1 MHKPYPILGFMAHL
15 LVRDGQLIGKQAA
28 VLHKYL
34 DVAWRLNTTACVFDP
49 IDVNMREHRM
59 MAYMVLAHKEDGE
72 NELEW
77 VEVPVPPVIY
87 DQIATRRYE
96 NEPHVVLIRE
106 YLRTHA
112 TVFNDGFFDKWQV
125 QSWLSTEKALAGF
138 LPDTTLLDGSKTLTR
153 FLYAHNTVF
162 VKPIHGS
169 LGIGIIKLV
178 HEEGKIL
185 AILRTRTGHVKQ
197 RSFSH
202 ARAVYQFYRK
212 RWLRNPHVLQEGL
225 SLLTVDDRP
234 VDIRV
239 LLQKDR
245 KGRWR
250 KTKVYLRVAAI
261 GEFTSNLTTGGLAIP
276 LSTLVLIEQGLS
288 LSRLER
294 QIRLLATLIPVT
306 LERASGR
313 LLGELGIDLG
323 VAQNGRLSIIE
334 VNSKPW
340 KAPETVHGSTQLVE
354 LSFLRPVRFAIHLAR
369 TVDARGETPS

>member
-1 MHKPYPILGFMAHL
+1 MGKPYPILGFMAHL
-15 LVRDGQLIGKQAA
+15 LVRNGQLIGKQAA
-28 VLHKYL
+28 VLQKYL
-34 DVAWRLNTTACVFDP
+34 DVAWRFNMPACVFDP
-49 IDVNMREHRM
+49 IDVNMRDHRVL
-59 MAYMVLAHKEDGE
+59 AYRMLAHKDVGDSVM
-72 NELEW
+72 EW
-77 VEVPVPPVIY
+77 IEVPVPPVIY
-87 DQIATRRYE
+87 DQIASRRYE
-96 NEPHVVLIRE
+96 NEPHIEPIRE
-106 YLRTHA
+106 YLRAHA

-125 QSWLSTEKALAGF
+125 QSWLSNEKALARF
-138 LPDTTLLDGSKTLTR
+138 LPDTALLDGSKTLTR
-153 FLYAHNTVF
+153 FLHVHNSVF

-169 LGIGIIKLV
+169 LGIGIVKLV
-178 HEEGKIL
+178 HEEGQIQ

-197 RSFSH
+197 RSFPH
-202 ARAVYQFYRK
+202 ATAVYHFYRK
-212 RWLRNPHVLQEGL
+212 RWLKNPHILQEGL
-225 SLLTVDDRP
+225 SLLTVDERP

-245 KGRWR
+245 NGRWR

-323 VAQNGRLSIIE
+323 VTQNGRLSIIE

-354 LSFLRPVRFAIHLAR
+354 LSFIRPVRFAIHLAR